1 MVHYASIRGVR
12 GSRTRQVQG
21 RDHLVDVL
29 QHFRTSKCKDP
40 RDKVYAALS
49 VADLGKTLRLKPDY
63 RKSLTEVYLDVVRGY
78 LSSCKDAYYKL
89 DFLGFA
95 EVFDEEKMKEGVS
108 LPTWLPD
115 WRMSLKC
122 PLNAF

>member
-21 RDHLVDVL
+21 RDVHLVDVL

-49 VADLGKTLRLKPDY
+49 
-63 RKSLTEVYLDVVRGY
+63 EVYLDVVRGY